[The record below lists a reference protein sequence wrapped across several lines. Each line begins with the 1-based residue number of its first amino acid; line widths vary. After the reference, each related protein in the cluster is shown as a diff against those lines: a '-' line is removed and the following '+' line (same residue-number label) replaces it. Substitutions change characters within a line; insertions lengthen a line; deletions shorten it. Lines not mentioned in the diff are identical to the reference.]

1 MRKFEWVGHKT
12 CKTRIPG
19 TDNVYMRKFEW
30 VGHKTCK
37 TRIPGTDNVLYEKVW
52 VSRS

>member
-19 TDNVYMRKFEW
+19 TDN
-30 VGHKTCK
+30 
-37 TRIPGTDNVLYEKVW
+37 DLYERIW
-52 VSRS
+52 